1 VSAIEQV
8 DLLQRHIA
16 RLRARIERQA
26 AHVEGLSDYTDLAQR
41 AGAILEQDMESLRQ
55 ALIQLE
61 AIKSDAGK
69 ERAALDRQTPGHKS
83 DVA

>member
-1 VSAIEQV
+1 MES
-8 DLLQRHIA
+8 
-16 RLRARIERQA
+16 
-26 AHVEGLSDYTDLAQR
+26 
-41 AGAILEQDMESLRQ
+41 MESLRQ

-69 ERAALDRQTPGHKS
+69 ERAVLDRQTPGHKS